1 MTWTARRQKLLT
13 DRVPAITSGSIAGW
27 SSLVARRAHNPKVAG
42 SNPAPATLPSADLV
56 SERDGKVEGSGCPR
70 RLEPSLWRHR
80 YIAKVPSENSAS
92 PFRIGIEL
100 PSRSC
105 YL

>member
-1 MTWTARRQKLLT
+1 
-13 DRVPAITSGSIAGW
+13 
-27 SSLVARRAHNPKVAG
+27 
-42 SNPAPATLPSADLV
+42 
-56 SERDGKVEGSGCPR
+56 
-70 RLEPSLWRHR
+70 LWRHR